1 MQVTDKEECMDVMI
15 IIIIYT
21 IIMVTIGTFI
31 QCGVTI
37 GTANITK
44 ANTTKGMNTH
54 RQYIWYT
61 HAHIYTH
68 PYTHMYTHTCTYTHK
83 RTLKMIHTGH

>member
-44 ANTTKGMNTH
+44 ANTTKGMNV
-54 RQYIWYT
+54 RT
-61 HAHIYTH
+61 HARRIMLSMPSVYH
-68 PYTHMYTHTCTYTHK
+68 
-83 RTLKMIHTGH
+83 L